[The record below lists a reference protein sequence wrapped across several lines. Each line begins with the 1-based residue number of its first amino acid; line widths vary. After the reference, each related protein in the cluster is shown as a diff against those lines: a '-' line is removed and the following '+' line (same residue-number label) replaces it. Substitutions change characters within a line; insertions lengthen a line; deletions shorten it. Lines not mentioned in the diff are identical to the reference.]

1 MDVELLRPGTVP
13 ANPDTVLWFEFLLDP
28 NLLERHFNKHNPDP
42 SPENLII
49 KFLTTSLEPPEDPEL
64 HNINGVLSDPVNN
77 ANHAPVNGH
86 SRRQSLKILAIKIC
100 ALWNFSLEQIES
112 KLPICLQN
120 TLLRELIAFT
130 SPTHDSN
137 TLIDIDLQNIPDEY
151 MFSLSLFHRWVLR
164 TLSNAIEFKQIRM
177 NAIQGS
183 LTENEELL
191 SHLQSMS
198 GRSEQFLKVLCTMNK
213 ATGYI
218 TVPTCQCFTAL
229 IEQNVDS
236 HRHDFTLGYK
246 LNFYEFLCQILL
258 DLTAFQVYR
267 EDYVEAKSSISHCKR
282 LFDCLSEG
290 PVSPYCSVTQ
300 EEIQGYCEACGV
312 DVSEKNTLELMLL
325 DSINNDYRNVIG
337 ILQQDN
343 LVNEIPMSARISLEL
358 DVAASLATGKFS
370 AARDLLFQIQTLNA
384 IRQAPVI
391 SEYVAKLCSSKKG
404 VDILVWALGPV
415 LKNASDERKTK
426 LQLFL
431 LKLLDQCDEATVQS
445 LYKHREVSTLIKKKQ
460 LTDIFEKKNKEQD
473 SVVQVGNLLDALWN
487 SETGPGRSNDLLGVE
502 RKLISTYNVE
512 EIRQHIYTL
521 CTNSNKPM
529 WNVGQKRWQLPI
541 PLQSVIMNLP
551 AGFIQHYSFVIL
563 AKAKELND
571 IQEYAGALNLLQS
584 LELELKKQTQNS
596 VLELKLQQLISWESL
611 HFSINQL
618 LDQWPRHGQDP
629 KSIIS
634 RSKDCL
640 ESLQS
645 NDSHVIPRL
654 EIIESCSLALLN
666 LMEWPYL
673 ASCPVVQRCT
683 STQLCSCL
691 AISCMEMDKFKG
703 NKKFSRD
710 LWDLVVFRHIRHEV
724 FAMKRKHDNYGG
736 PPPPARE
743 SPISLLQL
751 SQFLSQLRE
760 PTAVTVMATL
770 FSRLYN
776 ILRDEQSME
785 VNIEWMNLW
794 PGVLPGTPGLQYAN
808 ARTVTS
814 ILEILSSMLTNALKY
829 EPNNVNFLKLL
840 ADILFANKHFSSAM
854 KYYILSIISITDYFS
869 RPINR
874 LVDNHVYRRMIK
886 CCSNLQCYTQAAVL
900 CQFLDE
906 VDYATAFK
914 SLSEDNFCA
923 DAMDSYYECIWDMN
937 ILEYL
942 VCLHHKR
949 NEYVRKQQAI
959 NIIGLLELNANN
971 NEEIKREAANKRK
984 TKFLQA
990 LASQYVA

>member
-28 NLLERHFNKHNPDP
+28 NLLERHFNKVNPDP

-49 KFLTTSLEPPEDPEL
+49 KFLSTSLEPPEDPEL
-64 HNINGVLSDPVNN
+64 HTIDGNN
-77 ANHAPVNGH
+77 ADHTNDVNHTPVNGS
-86 SRRQSLKILAIKIC
+86 SRRQSLKILAIKIG
-100 ALWNFSLEQIES
+100 ALWKFSLEEIES

-120 TLLRELIAFT
+120 TLLRELIAIT
-130 SPTHDSN
+130 SPSHDSN
-137 TLIDIDLQNIPDEY
+137 TLIDINLTSIPDEY
-151 MFSLSLFHRWVLR
+151 MFSLSLFHRWVLK

-177 NAIQGS
+177 NAVQGS

-198 GRSEQFLKVLCTMNK
+198 GRSEQFLKVLCTFNK
-213 ATGYI
+213 PSGYI
-218 TVPTCQCFTAL
+218 IVPTSQCFTAL
-229 IEQNVDS
+229 IEQNVDT
-236 HRHDFTLGYK
+236 HRHDFTLGFK
-246 LNFYEFLCQILL
+246 LNFMEFLCQILF
-258 DLTAFQVYR
+258 DLSAYQVYR
-267 EDYVEAKSSISHCKR
+267 EDYIEAKSNIAHCKR
-282 LFDCLSEG
+282 IFDSLPEG
-290 PVSPYCSVTQ
+290 PVSPYCTVTQ
-300 EEIQGYCEACGV
+300 GDIQGYCEAIGV
-312 DVSEKNTLELMLL
+312 DVDEKNTLELMLL

-391 SEYVAKLCSSKKG
+391 SDYATKLCASKKG
-404 VDILVWALGPV
+404 IDILVWALAPV
-415 LKNASDERKTK
+415 LKNATLETKTK

-431 LKLLDQCDEATVQS
+431 LKLLDQCDETTVQS
-445 LYKHREVSTLIKKKQ
+445 LVKHKEVSTL
-460 LTDIFEKKNKEQD
+460 LNREEVADILEKKNMDQS
-473 SVVQVGNLLDALWN
+473 SVLESSSLMDALWITQN
-487 SETGPGRSNDLLGVE
+487 ESGRNCDLVATE
-502 RKLISTYNVE
+502 RQLIASFNVE
-512 EIRQHIYTL
+512 DIKQYIYTL
-521 CTNSNKPM
+521 CTNSNKCM
-529 WNVGQKRWQLPI
+529 WNLC
-541 PLQSVIMNLP
+541 
-551 AGFIQHYSFVIL
+551 FIQQYSFVIL
-563 AKAKELND
+563 AKARELND
-571 IQEYAGALNLLQS
+571 MQEYAGAQNLLQS

-596 VLELKLQQLISWESL
+596 VLEFKLQQLITWESL

-618 LDQWPRHGQDP
+618 LDQWPAHSLDP
-629 KSIIS
+629 KTLIT
-634 RSKDCL
+634 RSQECL
-640 ESLQS
+640 ECLQS
-645 NDSHVIPRL
+645 NDNHVIPRL
-654 EIIESCSLALLN
+654 EIIEACSLALLN
-666 LMEWPYL
+666 LMEWQYL
-673 ASCPVVQRCT
+673 STFPMVQRCIA
-683 STQLCSCL
+683 TQLCASL
-691 AISCMEMDKFKG
+691 AVACIEMEKSKG

-710 LWDLVVFRHIRHEV
+710 LWDLVVPI
-724 FAMKRKHDNYGG
+724 FAVNKRKHGNYGG
-736 PPPPARE
+736 PQPPVRE
-743 SPISLLQL
+743 SPISVLQM
-751 SQFLSQLRE
+751 SQFLTKLRE
-760 PTAVTVMATL
+760 PTAIIVMATL
-770 FSRLYN
+770 FTRVYN
-776 ILRDEQSME
+776 ILRDDQSME
-785 VNIEWMNLW
+785 VHIEWMNLW
-794 PGVLPGTPGLQYAN
+794 PSMLPGNAAMYTN

-814 ILEILSSMLTNALKY
+814 ILEILSSLLTDALRY

-840 ADILFANKHFSSAM
+840 ADIFFVNKHFSSAM

-869 RPINR
+869 RRINR

-886 CCSNLQCYTQAAVL
+886 CCIYLQCYTQAAVL

-906 VDYATAFK
+906 VDYTTAFK
-914 SLSEDNFCA
+914 SLAEENFCA
-923 DAMDSYYECIWDMN
+923 DAMDSYYDCIWDMN